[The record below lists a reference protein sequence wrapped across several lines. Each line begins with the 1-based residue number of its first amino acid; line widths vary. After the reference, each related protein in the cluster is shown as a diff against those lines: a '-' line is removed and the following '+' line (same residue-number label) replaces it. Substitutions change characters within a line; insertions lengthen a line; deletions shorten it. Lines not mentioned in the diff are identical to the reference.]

1 MGTMLLLLFDCHRSC
16 CRRED
21 HIDSISLGVDWAR
34 VQGGDEEG
42 GRTAF
47 EGFFFCV
54 WFLFSRLDSF
64 LIIQG
69 AKSLVDGWSGEQSSS
84 AGDFSCWWRDNIWS
98 RAGWWA
104 ARMVGWVAGREQ
116 PCLEVGAAADS
127 VWLPVAGARQ
137 WELPLSATAI
147 DQPHHTHIT
156 VTVTGHY

>member
-1 MGTMLLLLFDCHRSC
+1 MFFTLFA
-16 CRRED
+16 
-21 HIDSISLGVDWAR
+21 V
-34 VQGGDEEG
+34 
-42 GRTAF
+42 
-47 EGFFFCV
+47 FFFCV

-137 WELPLSATAI
+137 WELPLSATAT
-147 DQPHHTHIT
+147 DRPHHTHIT

>member
-1 MGTMLLLLFDCHRSC
+1 MFFTLFA
-16 CRRED
+16 
-21 HIDSISLGVDWAR
+21 V
-34 VQGGDEEG
+34 
-42 GRTAF
+42 
-47 EGFFFCV
+47 FFFCV

-137 WELPLSATAI
+137 WELPLSATAT
-147 DQPHHTHIT
+147 DRPHHTHHI
-156 VTVTGHY
+156 GHGHCYYHYHAISSYMLLRLLKFMFARGYL

>member
-1 MGTMLLLLFDCHRSC
+1 MELTGRGCKEETRREDELLSRGGGGKGGKGRAELMFFGSLCCVFLLLLVS
-16 CRRED
+16 
-21 HIDSISLGVDWAR
+21 
-34 VQGGDEEG
+34 
-42 GRTAF
+42 
-47 EGFFFCV
+47 
-54 WFLFSRLDSF
+54 FSRLDSF

-137 WELPLSATAI
+137 WELPLSATAT
-147 DQPHHTHIT
+147 DRPHHTHIT
-156 VTVTGHY
+156 ATVTGHY

>member
-1 MGTMLLLLFDCHRSC
+1 MG
-16 CRRED
+16 
-21 HIDSISLGVDWAR
+21 
-34 VQGGDEEG
+34 GGGQEELMFFG
-42 GRTAF
+42 SF
-47 EGFFFCV
+47 VVFFFCV

-137 WELPLSATAI
+137 WELPSSATAT
-147 DQPHHTHIT
+147 DRPHHTHIT
-156 VTVTGHY
+156 VTGH